1 MNKLLSLLVLIFM
14 AVFAKAQ
21 VPTATIVAPSLTLC
35 TGTSLTFT
43 TLTANTP
50 TAYNWS
56 IVPSTSVSIFP
67 DLNSSGMA
75 LTFANGGNYVLTLT
89 VTNASGSSTVSQIV
103 TVTKTA
109 NASFNATFDIVGFP
123 SQLNL
128 TNYSTNAIAYNW
140 IFSDVAGTSTLTNIV
155 KTYTAS
161 GSYSL
166 SLISYG
172 AFGCN
177 DTAYYSFRIAD
188 SSGISLP
195 NVFTPNNDSIN
206 DIFKPKA
213 RGIKELK
220 LWVYNRYGVIIFYD
234 DKINTF
240 WDGYTTSGEPCQAG
254 IYFCVCEAVGF
265 DGKSYKVKGNITL
278 IR

>member
-1 MNKLLSLLVLIFM
+1 MNKLLSLSVIILM

-21 VPTATIVAPSLTLC
+21 VPTATIVVPSLTMC
-35 TGTSLTFT
+35 TETSLTFT

-50 TAYNWS
+50 TAYTWGIS
-56 IVPSTSVSIFP
+56 PSTSVSILP
-67 DLNSSGMA
+67 DLNSSAVA
-75 LTFANGGNYVLTLT
+75 LTFLNSGSYIITLT
-89 VTNASGSSTVSQIV
+89 VTNASGSFTTAQSIS
-103 TVTKTA
+103 VTKMA
-109 NASFNATFDIVGFP
+109 HSAFNATFLEVGFP
-123 SQLNL
+123 TQLNL

-140 IFSDVAGTSTLTNIV
+140 LFSDVAGTNTVTNIV
-155 KTYTAS
+155 KTYTTS

-177 DTAYYSFRIAD
+177 DTSDYSFRISD

-206 DIFKPKA
+206 DVFKPKA

-220 LWVYNRYGVIIFYD
+220 LWVYNRYGVIIYYD
-234 DKINTF
+234 DKINCF

-254 IYFCVCEAVGF
+254 IYFSVCEAVGF